1 MKRIIL
7 VLLVATACGRPQVTG
22 PVPATVPVISGV
34 REFEIPWENAFPS
47 DVVVDSAGRV
57 WFTDRLVHGIGR
69 FDPVTSEF
77 TRYATPTRRSTPY
90 GLLAAPDGTLWYAA
104 ATANGLGRI
113 DPATGE
119 IIEYPI
125 PGARGGPQLLAWWQ
139 GEIWFSL
146 REGMGYGRFDTRT
159 GESTLY
165 PLENLR
171 PYSVTATASGIWFS
185 LYQTFRLLQVD
196 PASGEATVHDMH
208 AYVPVDSVLRDRGL
222 TEQQLRMARQR
233 WGALAMRVAADAR
246 GRIWFTDF
254 GRGRVFRFEP
264 ATQSLHWVESLEQ
277 RSEPYGIAVGSDGLV
292 WWGEKGTNRIVVLDP
307 VRDERVRV
315 RIQSEGGVI
324 RNIAIDEARGRV
336 WLPMSDR
343 AVLGLIDLR

>member
-1 MKRIIL
+1 MKRIFL
-7 VLLVATACGRPQVTG
+7 VVVAVVACGRPQAAG
-22 PVPATVPVISGV
+22 PVPGLPVITGV
-34 REFEIPWENAFPS
+34 REYVIPWENAFPS

-77 TRYATPTRRSTPY
+77 TRYPTPTRRSTPY

-113 DPATGE
+113 DPATGA

-125 PGARGGPQLLAWWQ
+125 PGARGGPQLLTWWQ
-139 GEIWFSL
+139 DEIWFSL
-146 REGMGYGRFDTRT
+146 REGTGYGRFDPRT

-165 PLENLR
+165 RLENQR
-171 PYSVTATASGIWFS
+171 PYSVTATPSGVWFS
-185 LYQTFRLLQVD
+185 LYDTFRLLQVD
-196 PASGEATVHDMH
+196 PATGAATVHELNSYM
-208 AYVPVDSVLRDRGL
+208 PTDSMLRERGM
-222 TEQQLRMARQR
+222 TEEQVRILRRSR
-233 WGALAMRVAADAR
+233 GGVAMRVAADAA
-246 GRIWFTDF
+246 GGVWFTDF
-254 GRGRVFRFEP
+254 AQGRVFRFDP
-264 ATQSLHWVESLEQ
+264 AAETLHWFESLER
-277 RSEPYGIAVGSDGLV
+277 RSEPYGIALGVGGLV

-315 RIQSEGGVI
+315 RIQAEGGVI

-343 AVLGLIDLR
+343 AVLGLIELR